1 MRGIAVL
8 KKLLAGLAFGGGFA
22 LAASVAS
29 PVFADDIEVADARL
43 SAAEEGVIL
52 AADFAFELG
61 PRLAEVVTNG
71 VPLYFA
77 VEFELTRP
85 RWYWFDEKTA
95 ARRLQLRLSYHPLS
109 RQYRLSTG
117 LLQQSYPTLEEA
129 LKVLRRVRNWLVV
142 DRSIGLAEANYEAAV
157 RMRLDVAMLPKPFQ
171 LSAITSRELNLE
183 SAWKRFS
190 FRPPAMLA
198 VPAPAPVESREI
210 KESKDLREAKGE
222 VRDVKDARESK
233 EAESR

>member
-8 KKLLAGLAFGGGFA
+8 KKLLAGLAFGAGFA
-22 LAASVAS
+22 LAVALAR
-29 PVFADDIEVADARL
+29 PALADEIEVTDARL

-95 ARRLQLRLSYHPLS
+95 SRRLQLRLSYHPLS

-117 LLQQSYPTLEEA
+117 LLQQNYPTLEEA

-142 DRSIGLAEANYEAAV
+142 DRSIGLTDANYEAAV

-198 VPAPAPVESREI
+198 VPVPAPVESRETKEI
-210 KESKDLREAKGE
+210 KET
-222 VRDVKDARESK
+222 KDAKDAKEPK
-233 EAESR
+233 EAEPK

>member
-22 LAASVAS
+22 LAVSVPF
-29 PVFADDIEVADARL
+29 PVLADDIEVTDARL

-52 AADFAFELG
+52 AADFSFELG

-71 VPLYFA
+71 VPLYFV

-109 RQYRLSTG
+109 RQFRLSTG
-117 LLQQSYPTLEEA
+117 VLQQNYPSLDEA
-129 LKVLRRVRNWLVV
+129 LKVLRRVRNWMVV
-142 DRSIGLAEANYEAAV
+142 ERPFGLAEVNYDAAV
-157 RMRLDVAMLPKPFQ
+157 RMRLDVALLPKPFQ

-183 SAWKRFS
+183 SPWKRFT
-190 FRPPAMLA
+190 FRPPAAMV
-198 VPAPAPVESREI
+198 VPALAPVENREL
-210 KESKDLREAKGE
+210 KEAK
-222 VRDVKDARESK
+222 DAKEPREPK
-233 EAESR
+233 EAEPK

>member
-8 KKLLAGLAFGGGFA
+8 NKLLAGFSLAVA
-22 LAASVAS
+22 VACPVLA
-29 PVFADDIEVADARL
+29 DEIEVGDARL

-61 PRLAEVVTNG
+61 PRLVEVVTNG
-71 VPLYFA
+71 VPLYFV

-117 LLQQSYPTLEEA
+117 VLQQNYPALEDA

-142 DRSIGLAEANYEAAV
+142 DRSVGLAEASYEAAV

-171 LSAITSRELNLE
+171 LSAMTSRELNLE
-183 SAWKRFS
+183 SAWRRFT

-198 VPAPAPVESREI
+198 APAPAPVESREA
-210 KESKDLREAKGE
+210 KEPRDMREVKGE
-222 VRDVKDARESK
+222 VRDAKDAREPK
-233 EAESR
+233 EAEPK

>member
-29 PVFADDIEVADARL
+29 PVLANDIEVTDARL

-117 LLQQSYPTLEEA
+117 VLQQNYPTLEEA

-157 RMRLDVAMLPKPFQ
+157 RMRLDVALLPKPFQ

-198 VPAPAPVESREI
+198 TPAPAPVESREV
-210 KESKDLREAKGE
+210 KESRDPREAKGE
-222 VRDVKDARESK
+222 VRDVKDARETK
-233 EAESR
+233 EAEPK

>member
-8 KKLLAGLAFGGGFA
+8 KKLLAGFVLRAGCA
-22 LAASVAS
+22 LAASVAT
-29 PVFADDIEVADARL
+29 PALADDIEVIDARL
-43 SAAEEGVIL
+43 SAAEEGAIL
-52 AADFAFELG
+52 AADFSFELG

-71 VPLYFA
+71 VPLYFV

-85 RWYWFDEKTA
+85 RWYWFDERTA
-95 ARRLQLRLSYHPLS
+95 AKRLQLRLSYHPLS

-117 LLQQSYPTLEEA
+117 VLQQNYPTLEDA

-157 RMRLDVAMLPKPFQ
+157 RMRLDVALLPKPFQ
-171 LSAITSRELNLE
+171 LSAMTSRELNLE
-183 SAWKRFS
+183 SAWRRFI

-198 VPAPAPVESREI
+198 TPAPAPVESREI
-210 KESKDLREAKGE
+210 KEGKDPRE
-222 VRDVKDARESK
+222 VRGDVRDAREPK
-233 EAESR
+233 EAEPK

>member
-8 KKLLAGLAFGGGFA
+8 NKLLAGLA
-22 LAASVAS
+22 LAVAVAS
-29 PVFADDIEVADARL
+29 PAFADEIEVTDARL

-71 VPLYFA
+71 VPLYFV

-117 LLQQSYPTLEEA
+117 VLQQNYPALEDA

-142 DRSIGLAEANYEAAV
+142 DRSVGLAEASYEAAV

-171 LSAITSRELNLE
+171 LSAMTSRELNLE
-183 SAWKRFS
+183 SAWKRFI

-198 VPAPAPVESREI
+198 APAPAPVESREA
-210 KESKDLREAKGE
+210 KDF
-222 VRDVKDARESK
+222 RDGKDGKDAKEPK
-233 EAESR
+233 EAEPK